1 MALGDE
7 GNLETERIGNG
18 EVIEPSGED
27 GLIVRIRK
35 RIDLLDIKEAELDCG
50 HIRRSRGM
58 EDERT
63 ADQRAKQKEP
73 VNAGSFCSGITA
85 SVDSLA
91 AGNLR
96 RDALKTVTTHGHHLL
111 HPVRCWLALR

>member
-1 MALGDE
+1 
-7 GNLETERIGNG
+7 
-18 EVIEPSGED
+18 
-27 GLIVRIRK
+27 
-35 RIDLLDIKEAELDCG
+35 
-50 HIRRSRGM
+50 M

-111 HPVRCWLALR
+111 HPVRCWLALRWSDRISVWKHYHWTLWASTNVSTET